1 MSSEVA
7 VFGTDQWSVEHK
19 GEDAGK
25 RSLSEQARDFSLETV
40 LLLVDGLHPVEN
52 GAIVEINK
60 EIGTVVGQPCRK
72 ANEFYKCRWWLIFR
86 LFGRHRR
93 QGVGNNGRQGCGNEV
108 NLAPEVIGDVPK
120 VLTGCLSN
128 LP

>member
-7 VFGTDQWSVEHK
+7 VFSTDQWSVEHK

-40 LLLVDGLHPVEN
+40 LLLVEGLYSVEN
-52 GAIVEINK
+52 GAVVEINK
-60 EIGTVVGQPCRK
+60 EIGTVVSQPCRQ
-72 ANEFYKCRWWLIFR
+72 ADEFHKFRWWLIFC

-93 QGVGNNGRQGCGNEV
+93 QRSGNNGRQGCGNEV
-108 NLAPEVIGDVPK
+108 NLAPEVVGDVPK

-128 LP
+128 LS